1 MSHNKADTVAEQAI
15 TLAKHDWIAIITI
28 DVPAK
33 LNALTQP
40 CYFRIATLL
49 HEIAAM
55 DDITVTIV
63 TGKGRFFSA

>member
-1 MSHNKADTVAEQAI
+1 MTDTSTETDPEKAI
-15 TLAKHDWIAIITI
+15 TFEKRDWIAIITI

-49 HEIAAM
+49 HEIGAM

>member
-1 MSHNKADTVAEQAI
+1 MADRNAPTIPEKAI
-15 TLAKHDWIAIITI
+15 TLTKRGWIAIITI

-33 LNALTQP
+33 LNALTQQ
-40 CYFRIATLL
+40 CYFRIASLL

-55 DDITVTIV
+55 DDITVTII